1 MEGPAGKSGL
11 FLFCAFFVILLVLSA
26 GCADNSS
33 SEKTTVKVV
42 AAGSILTPLAETE
55 AAYEK
60 LHPDFDVT
68 IEGHGSIQCVRQ
80 VTDLNRAFDLII
92 VADESLIPDM
102 MSSDKSGGASEVYSG
117 NYTSFAE
124 NEVVIA
130 YTNQSLYEGEITA
143 ENWPE
148 ILARPDVRVGFS
160 NPMLDAC
167 GYRTFMLLWFA
178 GGYYND
184 PSIFPTVLSD
194 HLDGEVTISSDGE
207 RTTLTLPPFI
217 RPSDGKLAIRDGSIF
232 LMYLLNSGGIDYA
245 FEYLSVA
252 KEHGFSYVKLPPEI
266 HLGAKEYADHYDNIS
281 VNLSF
286 ERFSSLGSARTGRP
300 IVYAWTVPTIADN
313 PSGGEDFAAFFM
325 EQFDQA
331 PEYWPVS

>member
-1 MEGPAGKSGL
+1 MPHPSGKFRIFL
-11 FLFCAFFVILLVLSA
+11 FLAVCIVLLVLSA
-26 GCADNSS
+26 GCADESS
-33 SEKTTVKVV
+33 PEKTTVKVV

-60 LHPDFDVT
+60 LHNDVDIT

-102 MSSDKSGGASEVYSG
+102 MSSDESGGASEVYSG

-130 YTNQSLYEGEITA
+130 YTNQSLYADEINA
-143 ENWPE
+143 DNWPE
-148 ILARPDVRVGFS
+148 ILSRPDVRVGFS

-178 GGYYND
+178 SDYYDD
-184 PSIFPTVLSD
+184 PSLFRTVLSD
-194 HLDGEVTISSDGE
+194 HLDGEVTVSSEGE
-207 RTTLTLPPFI
+207 RTILTLPPFI

-232 LMYLLNSGGIDYA
+232 LMYLLKSGGIDYA

-252 KEHGFSYVKLPPEI
+252 KEHGFLYIQLPPEI
-266 HLGAKEYADHYDNIS
+266 HLGAKDYADHYDNIS

-286 ERFSSLGSARTGRP
+286 ERFSSLGSARVGRP

-313 PSGGEDFAAFFM
+313 PEKGEDFAKFFM
-325 EQFDQA
+325 EQFDGA
-331 PEYWPVS
+331 PEYWPV